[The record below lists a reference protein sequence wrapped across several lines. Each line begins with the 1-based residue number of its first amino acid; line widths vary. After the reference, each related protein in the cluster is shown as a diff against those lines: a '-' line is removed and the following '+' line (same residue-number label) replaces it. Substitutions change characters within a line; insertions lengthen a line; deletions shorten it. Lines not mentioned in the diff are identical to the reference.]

1 MDDAIVLKES
11 QHGLRRDRIDYE
23 ALRVLTRLDEAGYKA
38 YLCGG
43 GVRDLLLGRTPKDFD
58 IATDARPEEVKKIFR
73 NCRIIGR
80 RFKLAHVFFRDVIIE
95 TATFRARF
103 DAPPPEAEDVPLPSR
118 RRTDVPDPT
127 FATRG
132 GVIVRDN
139 VYGTPEEDARRRDF
153 TVNGLF
159 YDIADGS
166 IIDYVGGLKDLD
178 ERMLRVIGDPETRFR
193 EDPVRMV
200 RAVRIA
206 AQLDFE
212 IEPQARE
219 AIIQLCGELK
229 SSSRERLHEE
239 MLKILNCG
247 SALKVFD
254 RAWQK
259 GLFQTIYP
267 AFSAWLQTPDGHPA
281 LHWVKKVLRQFDVWK
296 EAGLKPMPALQHAL
310 LFGPY
315 IESMAAALAA
325 DGMPEFEATLQAV
338 NTVLRDR
345 TNLTQIPKAVVF
357 DVERI
362 LGIQVQMAKSSGQS
376 KYASRL
382 RHRNGFE
389 EALIYLKLA
398 SGLDPARKELLA
410 RWMAPVKEEPAETRP
425 PRTEVPQKP
434 AHPGRAPHAK
444 RPEHAPRTSPHR
456 RSPPAD
462 RPKAESAAPRAEDA
476 PPDADR

>member
-1 MDDAIVLKES
+1 MDEPVVLSES
-11 QHGLRRDRIDYE
+11 QHGLRRDRIAYE

-58 IATDARPEEVKKIFR
+58 IATDARPEEVKRIFR

-95 TATFRARF
+95 TATFRALL
-103 DAPPPEAEDVPLPSR
+103 DAAPGAEEVPLPSR

-153 TVNGLF
+153 TINGLF
-159 YDIADGS
+159 YDIASGS
-166 IIDYVGGLKDLD
+166 ILDYVGGLKDL
-178 ERMLRVIGDPETRFR
+178 EQRVLRVIGDPETRFH

-200 RAVRIA
+200 RALRIA
-206 AQLDFE
+206 SQLDFE
-212 IEPQARE
+212 IEKSARD
-219 AIIQLCGELK
+219 AIIRCCGDLK
-229 SSSRERLHEE
+229 NSSKDRLHEE

-247 SALKVFD
+247 RALRVFE
-254 RAWQK
+254 RSWQK

-267 AFSAWLQTPDGHPA
+267 GFSAWLQAPGNPSA
-281 LHWVKKVLRQFDVWK
+281 LHWVKKALRQFDVWK
-296 EAGLKPMPALQHAL
+296 DAGLKPMPALQHAL

-315 IESMAAALAA
+315 IEGLAGAIAA
-325 DGMPEFEATLQAV
+325 DGLPEFEAVLQAV
-338 NTVLRDR
+338 NSVLREK

-362 LGIQVQMAKSSGQS
+362 LGIQVQMRKSSGQS

-382 RHRNGFE
+382 RHRNGFD
-389 EALIYLKLA
+389 EALIYLKFA
-398 SGLDPARKELLA
+398 GGIDPARKELAGL
-410 RWMAPVKEEPAETRP
+410 WMEPAR
-425 PRTEVPQKP
+425 
-434 AHPGRAPHAK
+434 
-444 RPEHAPRTSPHR
+444 
-456 RSPPAD
+456 
-462 RPKAESAAPRAEDA
+462 ESAAHA
-476 PPDADR
+476 PPRHGHPAPHERASAEEPRRHAPSAAPHEDPPQG

>member
-1 MDDAIVLKES
+1 M
-11 QHGLRRDRIDYE
+11 
-23 ALRVLTRLDEAGYKA
+23 LTRLDEAGYKA

-58 IATDARPEEVKKIFR
+58 IATDARPEEVKRIFR

-95 TATFRARF
+95 TATFRALL
-103 DAPPPEAEDVPLPSR
+103 DAPSPEAEGAPLPSR

-153 TVNGLF
+153 TINGLF

-166 IIDYVGGLKDLD
+166 ILDYVGGLKDL
-178 ERMLRVIGDPETRFR
+178 ENRVLRVIGDPETRFH

-206 AQLDFE
+206 SQLDFE
-212 IEPQARE
+212 IERHARE
-219 AIIQLCGELK
+219 AIMKCCGDLK
-229 SSSRERLHEE
+229 SSSRDRLHEE

-247 SALKVFD
+247 RALRVFE
-254 RAWQK
+254 RSWQK

-267 AFSAWLQTPDGHPA
+267 GFSAWLQEPAGHVHLP
-281 LHWVKKVLRQFDVWK
+281 WVKKALRQFDVWK

-315 IESMAAALAA
+315 MESLAGAFAA
-325 DGMPEFEATLQAV
+325 DGLPEFEAMLQAV
-338 NTVLRDR
+338 NTVLRDKA
-345 TNLTQIPKAVVF
+345 NLTQIPKAVVF

-362 LGIQVQMAKSSGQS
+362 MGIQVQMKKSSGQS

-382 RHRNGFE
+382 RHRNGFD
-389 EALIYLKLA
+389 EALIYLKFAGGIDA
-398 SGLDPARKELLA
+398 SRKELADL
-410 RWMAPVKEEPAETRP
+410 WMAPAPELP
-425 PRTEVPQKP
+425 
-434 AHPGRAPHAK
+434 APHAAPHARRHELPQARS
-444 RPEHAPRTSPHR
+444 RPP
-456 RSPPAD
+456 
-462 RPKAESAAPRAEDA
+462 ESAPQD
-476 PPDADR
+476 

>member
-1 MDDAIVLKES
+1 MTMDAPVILREGE
-11 QHGLRRDRIDYE
+11 HGLQRERIAWE

-95 TATFRARF
+95 TATFRALL
-103 DAPPPEAEDVPLPSR
+103 DAPPAEAEDVPLPSR

-153 TVNGLF
+153 TINGLF

-166 IIDYVGGLKDLD
+166 IIDYVGGLKDL
-178 ERMLRVIGDPETRFR
+178 EHRVLRVIGDPGTRFH

-200 RAVRIA
+200 RALRIA
-206 AQLDFE
+206 SQLDFE
-212 IEPQARE
+212 IERHARE
-219 AIIQLCGELK
+219 AIIQQCGELG
-229 SSSRERLHEE
+229 SSSRERLFEE

-247 SALKVFD
+247 CALKVFE
-254 RAWQK
+254 RSWRK

-267 AFSAWLQTPDGHPA
+267 AFSAWLQGPDKHDA
-281 LHWVKKVLRQFDVWK
+281 LNWVKKALRQFDVWK
-296 EAGLKPMPALQHAL
+296 QAGLKPMPALQHAL

-315 IESMAAALAA
+315 MEGMAGAFAAE
-325 DGMPEFEATLQAV
+325 GMPEFEATLQAV
-338 NTVLRDR
+338 NAVLRDK

-362 LGIQVQMAKSSGQS
+362 LGIQVQMRKSSGQS

-382 RHRNGFE
+382 RHRNGFD
-389 EALIYLKLA
+389 EALIYLKFA
-398 SGLDPARKELLA
+398 GGIDPARKDLMV
-410 RWMAPVKEEPAETRP
+410 RWMAPAREEAAPPPPQPRRP
-425 PRTEVPQKP
+425 D
-434 AHPGRAPHAK
+434 
-444 RPEHAPRTSPHR
+444 HAPRTEHPPR
-456 RSPPAD
+456 REPRR
-462 RPKAESAAPRAEDA
+462 RPDA
-476 PPDADR
+476 PPSPPPAAPTPEPTP

>member
-1 MDDAIVLKES
+1 MDAPVILKEGE
-11 QHGLRRDRIDYE
+11 HGLKRDQIAWE

-95 TATFRARF
+95 TATFRALL

-139 VYGTPEEDARRRDF
+139 VYGTPAEDARRRDF
-153 TVNGLF
+153 TINGLF

-166 IIDYVGGLKDLD
+166 IIDYVGGLKDL
-178 ERMLRVIGDPETRFR
+178 EHRVLRVIGDPAVRFR

-206 AQLDFE
+206 SQLDFE
-212 IEPQARE
+212 IERHARE
-219 AIIQLCGELK
+219 AIMQQCGELV
-229 SSSRERLHEE
+229 SSSRERLFEE

-247 SALKVFD
+247 CALKVFE
-254 RAWQK
+254 RAWRK

-267 AFSAWLQTPDGHPA
+267 AFSAWLDGPDKHEA
-281 LHWVKKVLRQFDVWK
+281 LNWVKKALRQFDVWK
-296 EAGLKPMPALQHAL
+296 QAGLKPMPALQHAL

-315 IESMAAALAA
+315 IEGMAGGFAAE
-325 DGMPEFEATLQAV
+325 GMPEFEATLQAV
-338 NTVLRDR
+338 NAVLRDK
-345 TNLTQIPKAVVF
+345 TNLTQIPKAVTF

-362 LGIQVQMAKSSGQS
+362 LGIQVQMRKSSGQS
-376 KYASRL
+376 KYAARL
-382 RHRNGFE
+382 RHRNGFQ
-389 EALIYLKLA
+389 EALIYLKFA
-398 SGLDPARKELLA
+398 GGIDPARKELLA
-410 RWMAPVKEEPAETRP
+410 RWMAPAREEAAP
-425 PRTEVPQKP
+425 PPP
-434 AHPGRAPHAK
+434 HPRRHEREP
-444 RPEHAPRTSPHR
+444 RPEHPPRREPQR
-456 RSPPAD
+456 RHDVPPA
-462 RPKAESAAPRAEDA
+462 APA
-476 PPDADR
+476 PEPPP

>member
-1 MDDAIVLKES
+1 MSDMDAPVILSES
-11 QHGLRRDRIDYE
+11 QHGLQRDRIAYE
-23 ALRVLTRLDEAGYKA
+23 ALRVLTHLDESGYKA

-43 GVRDLLLGRTPKDFD
+43 GVRDLLMGRTPKDFD
-58 IATDARPEEVKKIFR
+58 IATNARPEEVKKIFR

-95 TATFRARF
+95 TATFRALL
-103 DAPPPEAEDVPLPSR
+103 DAAPEAEDVPLPSR

-153 TVNGLF
+153 TINGLF
-159 YDIADGS
+159 YNIADGS
-166 IIDYVGGLKDLD
+166 IIDYVGGLNDLD
-178 ERMLRVIGDPETRFR
+178 GRVLRVIGDPETRFH

-206 AQLDFE
+206 SQLDFE
-212 IEPQARE
+212 IEKSARD
-219 AIIQLCGELK
+219 AIIKCCGDLK
-229 SSSRERLHEE
+229 SSSRDRLHEE

-247 SALKVFD
+247 RALRVFE
-254 RAWQK
+254 RSWQK

-267 AFSAWLQTPDGHPA
+267 SFSSWLASPEGHAYLP
-281 LHWVKKVLRQFDVWK
+281 WTKKALRQFDVWK

-315 IESMAAALAA
+315 IEGMARALIA
-325 DGMPEFEATLQAV
+325 DGMPEFEAMLQAV
-338 NTVLRDR
+338 NMVLRDKN
-345 TNLTQIPKAVVF
+345 NLTQIPKAVVF

-362 LGIQVQMAKSSGQS
+362 MGIQVQMHKSSGQS

-382 RHRNGFE
+382 RHRNGFD
-389 EALIYLKLA
+389 EALIYLKFA
-398 SGLDPARKELLA
+398 GGMDPARKELANL
-410 RWMAPVKEEPAETRP
+410 WMAPA
-425 PRTEVPQKP
+425 P
-434 AHPGRAPHAK
+434 AHAPHA
-444 RPEHAPRTSPHR
+444 HR
-456 RSPPAD
+456 
-462 RPKAESAAPRAEDA
+462 SAAAVHPSHSSKQGEE
-476 PPDADR
+476 

>member
-1 MDDAIVLKES
+1 MEAPVILKEGE
-11 QHGLRRDRIDYE
+11 HGLQRERIAWE

-58 IATDARPEEVKKIFR
+58 IATDARPEEVKRIFR

-95 TATFRARF
+95 TATFRALL
-103 DAPPPEAEDVPLPSR
+103 DVPPPEAEDVPLPSR

-166 IIDYVGGLKDLD
+166 IIDYVGGLKDL
-178 ERMLRVIGDPETRFR
+178 EHRVLRVIGDPETRFH

-200 RAVRIA
+200 RALRIA
-206 AQLDFE
+206 SQLDFE
-212 IEPQARE
+212 IERHARD
-219 AIIQLCGELK
+219 AIIKLCGELG

-247 SALKVFD
+247 CALKVFE
-254 RAWQK
+254 RSWRK

-267 AFSAWLQTPDGHPA
+267 TFSAWLQGPDRHEA
-281 LHWVKKVLRQFDVWK
+281 MNWTKKALRQFDVWK
-296 EAGLKPMPALQHAL
+296 QAGLKPMPALQHAL

-315 IESMAAALAA
+315 IEGMAGAFAAEGL
-325 DGMPEFEATLQAV
+325 PEFEATLQAV
-338 NTVLRDR
+338 NTVLRDKA
-345 TNLTQIPKAVVF
+345 NLTQIPKAVVF

-362 LGIQVQMAKSSGQS
+362 LGIQVQMRKSSGQS
-376 KYASRL
+376 KYAGRL
-382 RHRNGFE
+382 RNRNGFD
-389 EALIYLKLA
+389 EALIYLKFA
-398 SGLDPARKELLA
+398 GGIDPARKELLS
-410 RWMAPVKEEPAETRP
+410 RWIEPAPSTHESRP
-425 PRTEVPQKP
+425 PHEPRHEPRRHEHEPRP
-434 AHPGRAPHAK
+434 AHSREAP
-444 RPEHAPRTSPHR
+444 PPNPP
-456 RSPPAD
+456 PPA
-462 RPKAESAAPRAEDA
+462 PQA
-476 PPDADR
+476 

>member
-1 MDDAIVLKES
+1 MPDMDAPVILTES
-11 QHGLRRDRIDYE
+11 QHGLRRDRIAHE

-43 GVRDLLLGRTPKDFD
+43 GVRDLLMGRTPKDFD
-58 IATDARPEEVKKIFR
+58 IATDARPEEVKRIFR

-95 TATFRARF
+95 TATFRALL
-103 DAPPPEAEDVPLPSR
+103 DAAPEAEQVPLPSR

-127 FATRG
+127 FATRD

-153 TVNGLF
+153 TINGLF

-166 IIDYVGGLKDLD
+166 ILDYVGGLKDL
-178 ERMLRVIGDPETRFR
+178 ENRVLRVIGDPETRFH

-206 AQLDFE
+206 SQLDFE
-212 IEPQARE
+212 IERHARE
-219 AIIQLCGELK
+219 AIMKCCGDLK
-229 SSSRERLHEE
+229 SSSRDRLHEE

-247 SALKVFD
+247 RALRVFE
-254 RAWQK
+254 RSWQK

-267 AFSAWLQTPDGHPA
+267 GFSAWLQAPEGHVHLP
-281 LHWVKKVLRQFDVWK
+281 WVKKALRQFDVWK

-315 IESMAAALAA
+315 IEGLAGAFAA
-325 DGMPEFEATLQAV
+325 DGLPEFEAMLQAV
-338 NTVLRDR
+338 NTVLRDKA
-345 TNLTQIPKAVVF
+345 NLTQIPKAVVF

-362 LGIQVQMAKSSGQS
+362 MGIQVQMKKSSGQS

-382 RHRNGFE
+382 RHRNGFD
-389 EALIYLKLA
+389 EALIYLKFAGGIDA
-398 SGLDPARKELLA
+398 SRKELADL
-410 RWMAPVKEEPAETRP
+410 WMAPAPEPP
-425 PRTEVPQKP
+425 
-434 AHPGRAPHAK
+434 APHAATHPAPHP
-444 RPEHAPRTSPHR
+444 RRHESAPRTHERTHEPR
-456 RSPPAD
+456 RHEPPQAPS
-462 RPKAESAAPRAEDA
+462 RPPESAPQE
-476 PPDADR
+476 

>member
-1 MDDAIVLKES
+1 MDDCVILKES
-11 QHGLRRDRIDYE
+11 EHGLRRDMMSHE
-23 ALRVLTRLDEAGYKA
+23 ALRVLTRLDEAGYKS

-43 GVRDLLLGRTPKDFD
+43 GVRDLLLRRTPKDYD

-103 DAPPPEAEDVPLPSR
+103 DAPPPEAEGVPLPSR

-132 GVIVRDN
+132 GMIVRDN

-153 TVNGLF
+153 TINGLF

-166 IIDYVGGLKDLD
+166 IIDYVGGLKDLED
-178 ERMLRVIGDPETRFR
+178 RVLRVIGDPETRFR

-212 IEPQARE
+212 IETEARD
-219 AIIQLCGELK
+219 AIVRVCGELK
-229 SSSRERLHEE
+229 NSSRERLHEE

-254 RAWQK
+254 RSWQK

-267 AFSAWLQTPDGHPA
+267 AYSDWLQATEGHSG

-296 EAGLKPMPALQHAL
+296 QAGLKPMPALQHAL

-315 IESMAAALAA
+315 IESMAEALTV
-325 DGMPEFEATLQAV
+325 DGLPEFEATLQAV
-338 NTVLRDR
+338 HTVLRDKS
-345 TNLTQIPKAVVF
+345 NLTQIPKAVVF

-362 LGIQVQMAKSSGQS
+362 LGIQVQMRKSSGQS
-376 KYASRL
+376 KYAARL
-382 RHRNGFE
+382 RHRNGFD
-389 EALIYLKLA
+389 EALIYLKFA
-398 SGLDPARKELLA
+398 SGLDPSRKELLA
-410 RWMAPVKEEPAETRP
+410 RWMAP
-425 PRTEVPQKP
+425 
-434 AHPGRAPHAK
+434 
-444 RPEHAPRTSPHR
+444 APREPGPESAPQAKKKGPR
-456 RSPPAD
+456 
-462 RPKAESAAPRAEDA
+462 RPKPVPARNPSPAGTEDA
-476 PPDADR
+476 GASASVE

>member
-1 MDDAIVLKES
+1 MTMEAPVILKEGE
-11 QHGLRRDRIDYE
+11 HGLKRERIAWE

-58 IATDARPEEVKKIFR
+58 IATDARPEEVKRIFR

-95 TATFRARF
+95 TATFRALL
-103 DAPPPEAEDVPLPSR
+103 DVPPPEAEDVPLPSR

-166 IIDYVGGLKDLD
+166 IIDYVGGLKDL
-178 ERMLRVIGDPETRFR
+178 EHRVLRVIGDPETRFH

-200 RAVRIA
+200 RALRIA
-206 AQLDFE
+206 SQLDFE
-212 IEPQARE
+212 IERHARD
-219 AIIQLCGELK
+219 AIIKLCGELG

-247 SALKVFD
+247 CALKVFE
-254 RAWQK
+254 RSWRK

-267 AFSAWLQTPDGHPA
+267 TFSAWLQGPDRHEA
-281 LHWVKKVLRQFDVWK
+281 MNWTKKALRQFDVWK
-296 EAGLKPMPALQHAL
+296 QAGLKPMPALQHAL

-315 IESMAAALAA
+315 IEGMAGAFAAEGL
-325 DGMPEFEATLQAV
+325 PEFEATLQAV
-338 NTVLRDR
+338 NTVLRDKA
-345 TNLTQIPKAVVF
+345 NLTQIPKAVVF

-362 LGIQVQMAKSSGQS
+362 LGIQVQMRKSSGQS
-376 KYASRL
+376 KYAGRL
-382 RHRNGFE
+382 RNRNGFD
-389 EALIYLKLA
+389 EALIYLKFA
-398 SGLDPARKELLA
+398 GGIDPARKELLA
-410 RWMAPVKEEPAETRP
+410 RWIEPAPSAHESRP
-425 PRTEVPQKP
+425 PHEPRHEPRRHEHESRP
-434 AHPGRAPHAK
+434 PHGREAP
-444 RPEHAPRTSPHR
+444 PPNPP
-456 RSPPAD
+456 PPA
-462 RPKAESAAPRAEDA
+462 PQA
-476 PPDADR
+476 

>member
-1 MDDAIVLKES
+1 MLEMDSSIVLKKTE
-11 QHGLRRDRIDYE
+11 HALRRDMISPE

-58 IATDARPEEVKKIFR
+58 IATDASPEEVRKIFR
-73 NCRIIGR
+73 NSRIIGR

-103 DAPPPEAEDVPLPSR
+103 DAPPPEAEGIPLPSR
-118 RRTDVPDPT
+118 RRSDVPDPT

-153 TVNGLF
+153 TINGLF
-159 YDIADGS
+159 YDIADGR
-166 IIDYVGGLKDLD
+166 IIDYVGGLQDLNQ
-178 ERMLRVIGDPETRFR
+178 RILRVIGDPETRFR

-212 IEPQARE
+212 IESQARD
-219 AIIQLCGELK
+219 AIVRYCGELK
-229 SSSRERLHEE
+229 NSSRERMQEE

-247 SALKVFD
+247 SAREVFD
-254 RAWQK
+254 RSWQK

-267 AFSAWLQTPDGHPA
+267 AYSEWLRGPDGHA
-281 LHWVKKVLRQFDVWK
+281 GMTWLKKALRQFDVWK

-315 IESMAAALAA
+315 MEAMAAQFVA
-325 DGMPEFEATLQAV
+325 DGLPEFEAALQAV
-338 NTVLRDR
+338 NTALRDK
-345 TNLTQIPKAVVF
+345 TNLTQIPKMVVY

-362 LGIQVQMAKSSGQS
+362 LGIQVQMRKSSGQS
-376 KYASRL
+376 KYATRL

-389 EALIYLKLA
+389 EALIYLKFA
-398 SGLDPARKELLA
+398 SGLDPARKDLMA
-410 RWMAPVKEEPAETRP
+410 RWLA
-425 PRTEVPQKP
+425 P
-434 AHPGRAPHAK
+434 AHRGQPQV
-444 RPEHAPRTSPHR
+444 
-456 RSPPAD
+456 
-462 RPKAESAAPRAEDA
+462 
-476 PPDADR
+476 

>member
-1 MDDAIVLKES
+1 MDAPVILKEGE
-11 QHGLRRDRIDYE
+11 HGLKRDQIAWE

-95 TATFRARF
+95 TATFRALL

-153 TVNGLF
+153 TINGLF

-166 IIDYVGGLKDLD
+166 IIDYVGGLKDL
-178 ERMLRVIGDPETRFR
+178 EHRVLRVIGDPAVRFR

-206 AQLDFE
+206 SQLDFE
-212 IEPQARE
+212 IERHARE
-219 AIIQLCGELK
+219 AIIQQCGELK
-229 SSSRERLHEE
+229 SSSRERLFEE

-247 SALKVFD
+247 CALKVFE
-254 RAWQK
+254 RAWRK

-267 AFSAWLQTPDGHPA
+267 AFSAWLDGPDKHEA
-281 LHWVKKVLRQFDVWK
+281 LNWVKKALRQFDVWK
-296 EAGLKPMPALQHAL
+296 QAGLKPMPALQHAL

-315 IESMAAALAA
+315 IEGMAGAFVAE
-325 DGMPEFEATLQAV
+325 GMPEFEATLQAV
-338 NTVLRDR
+338 NAVLRDK
-345 TNLTQIPKAVVF
+345 TNLTQIPKAVTF

-362 LGIQVQMAKSSGQS
+362 LGIQVQMRKSSGQS
-376 KYASRL
+376 KYAARL
-382 RHRNGFE
+382 RHRNGFQ
-389 EALIYLKLA
+389 EALIYLKFA
-398 SGLDPARKELLA
+398 GGIDPARKELMA
-410 RWMAPVKEEPAETRP
+410 RWMAPAREEAAPPAPHPRRHEQAPRREPRPDHP
-425 PRTEVPQKP
+425 PRREPRR
-434 AHPGRAPHAK
+434 HP
-444 RPEHAPRTSPHR
+444 
-456 RSPPAD
+456 
-462 RPKAESAAPRAEDA
+462 DA
-476 PPDADR
+476 PPSPPPAAPGSEPTPSGDGARPSL

>member
-1 MDDAIVLKES
+1 MPLRQREEIQEVLRKRRLTMDEPVILKES
-11 QHGLRRDRIDYE
+11 EHGLKREQIAWE
-23 ALRVLTRLDEAGYKA
+23 ALRVLTRLDEAGHKA

-58 IATDARPEEVKKIFR
+58 VATDARPEEVKRIFR

-95 TATFRARF
+95 TATFRALL

-118 RRTDVPDPT
+118 RHTDVPDPT

-153 TVNGLF
+153 TINGLF

-166 IIDYVGGLKDLD
+166 IIDYVGGLKDL
-178 ERMLRVIGDPETRFR
+178 EHRVLKVIGDPETRFH

-206 AQLDFE
+206 SQLDFE
-212 IEPQARE
+212 IERHARE
-219 AIIQLCGELK
+219 AIMKMCGELVN
-229 SSSRERLHEE
+229 SSRERLHEE

-247 SALKVFD
+247 CALKVFE
-254 RAWQK
+254 RSWRK

-267 AFSAWLQTPDGHPA
+267 AFSAWLQGPDRHEA
-281 LHWVKKVLRQFDVWK
+281 MNWVKKALRQFDVWK
-296 EAGLKPMPALQHAL
+296 QAGLKPMPALQHAL

-315 IESMAAALAA
+315 MEGMAGAFAAE
-325 DGMPEFEATLQAV
+325 GMPEFEATLQAV
-338 NTVLRDR
+338 NTVLRDKA
-345 TNLTQIPKAVVF
+345 NLTQIPKAVVF

-362 LGIQVQMAKSSGQS
+362 LGIQVQMRKSSGQS

-382 RHRNGFE
+382 RHRNGFD
-389 EALIYLKLA
+389 EALIYLKFA
-398 SGLDPARKELLA
+398 GGADSSRKELLA
-410 RWMAPVKEEPAETRP
+410 RWMEPAP
-425 PRTEVPQKP
+425 HPVPHHA
-434 AHPGRAPHAK
+434 AHPPVHGHEHSPGHPQPH
-444 RPEHAPRTSPHR
+444 E
-456 RSPPAD
+456 
-462 RPKAESAAPRAEDA
+462 PKPQD
-476 PPDADR
+476 

>member
-1 MDDAIVLKES
+1 MDEPVILKES
-11 QHGLRRDRIDYE
+11 QHGLRRDMIAYE

-43 GVRDLLLGRTPKDFD
+43 GVRDLLMGRTPKDFD
-58 IATDARPEEVKKIFR
+58 IATDARPEEVKRIFR

-95 TATFRARF
+95 TATFRALL
-103 DAPPPEAEDVPLPSR
+103 DAAPEAEAVPLPSR
-118 RRTDVPDPT
+118 RHADVPDPT

-153 TVNGLF
+153 TINGLF
-159 YDIADGS
+159 YNIADGS
-166 IIDYVGGLKDLD
+166 IIDYVGGLKDL
-178 ERMLRVIGDPETRFR
+178 EHRVLRVIGDPETRFR

-206 AQLDFE
+206 SQLDFE
-212 IEPQARE
+212 IERHARE
-219 AIIQLCGELK
+219 AIMKCCGELRN
-229 SSSRERLHEE
+229 SSRDRLHEE

-247 SALKVFD
+247 RALKVFE
-254 RAWQK
+254 RSWQK

-267 AFSAWLQTPDGHPA
+267 SFSAWLQTPEGHAGTPWA
-281 LHWVKKVLRQFDVWK
+281 KKALRQFDVWK

-315 IESMAAALAA
+315 IEWMTGAFAAGAEGL
-325 DGMPEFEATLQAV
+325 PEFEATLQAV
-338 NTVLRDR
+338 NTVLRDKA
-345 TNLTQIPKAVVF
+345 NLTQIPKAVVF

-362 LGIQVQMAKSSGQS
+362 MGIQVQMRKSSGQS

-382 RHRNGFE
+382 RHRNGFD
-389 EALIYLKLA
+389 EAMIYLKFA
-398 SGLDPARKELLA
+398 GGIDPARKEQAAL
-410 RWMAPVKEEPAETRP
+410 WMAPAPEPA
-425 PRTEVPQKP
+425 
-434 AHPGRAPHAK
+434 AHPAPH
-444 RPEHAPRTSPHR
+444 PRKHEAEPRHEPR
-456 RSPPAD
+456 HGHD
-462 RPKAESAAPRAEDA
+462 RPHG
-476 PPDADR
+476 

>member
-1 MDDAIVLKES
+1 MMPDMDDPVILNES
-11 QHGLRRDRIDYE
+11 QHGLRRERISHE

-43 GVRDLLLGRTPKDFD
+43 GVRDLLLGRPPKDWD

-95 TATFRARF
+95 TATFRALL
-103 DAPPPEAEDVPLPSR
+103 DNPPPEAENVPLPSR

-139 VYGTPEEDARRRDF
+139 VYGTPAEDARRRDF
-153 TVNGLF
+153 TINGLF

-166 IIDYVGGLKDLD
+166 ILDYVGGLQDL
-178 ERMLRVIGDPETRFR
+178 EQRVLRVIGDPETRFR

-212 IEPQARE
+212 IDPAARK
-219 AIIQLCGELK
+219 AIVTLCGELK
-229 SSSRERLHEE
+229 NSSRERLHEE

-254 RAWQK
+254 RSWQK

-267 AFSAWLQTPDGHPA
+267 AFSAWLQGPGDHAG

-296 EAGLKPMPALQHAL
+296 ENGLKPMPALQHAL

-315 IESMAAALAA
+315 IEAQAAALAV
-325 DGMPEFEATLQAV
+325 DGLPEFEATLQAV
-338 NTVLRDR
+338 NTVLRDKA
-345 TNLTQIPKAVVF
+345 NLTQIPKAVVF

-362 LGIQVQMAKSSGQS
+362 LGIQVQMQKSSGQS
-376 KYASRL
+376 KYATRL
-382 RHRNGFE
+382 RHRSGFD

-398 SGLDPARKELLA
+398 SGLDPARRELLA
-410 RWMAPVKEEPAETRP
+410 RWLAPPPKSETEEKPAEHP
-425 PRTEVPQKP
+425 PRRP
-434 AHPGRAPHAK
+434 AHPPVPA
-444 RPEHAPRTSPHR
+444 PHR
-456 RSPPAD
+456 RA
-462 RPKAESAAPRAEDA
+462 AAPRPPERTA
-476 PPDADR
+476 PAP

>member
-1 MDDAIVLKES
+1 MDEPVILSES
-11 QHGLRRDRIDYE
+11 QHGLRREMISYE
-23 ALRVLTRLDEAGYKA
+23 ALRVLSRLDEAGYKA

-43 GVRDLLLGRTPKDFD
+43 GVRDLLLGRHPKDFD
-58 IATDARPEEVKKIFR
+58 IATDARPEEVKRIFR

-103 DAPPPEAEDVPLPSR
+103 DAPPPEAEEVPLPSR

-153 TVNGLF
+153 TINGLF

-166 IIDYVGGLKDLD
+166 IIDYVGGLQDLQH
-178 ERMLRVIGDPETRFR
+178 RVLRVIGDPETRFQ

-212 IEPQARE
+212 IERHARE
-219 AIIQLCGELK
+219 AIVRSAGELVN
-229 SSSRERLHEE
+229 SSRERLHEE

-247 SALKVFD
+247 SALKVFE
-254 RAWQK
+254 RSWSK

-267 AFSAWLQTPDGHPA
+267 AFSAWLQGPDGPA
-281 LHWVKKVLRQFDVWK
+281 GLHWVKKVLRQFDVWK

-310 LFGPY
+310 LFGLY
-315 IESMAAALAA
+315 MEGMAAAFVSE
-325 DGMPEFEATLQAV
+325 GMPEFEATLQAV
-338 NTVLRDR
+338 NTVLRDKG
-345 TNLTQIPKAVVF
+345 NLTQIPKAVVF

-362 LGIQVQMAKSSGQS
+362 LGIQVQMRKSSGQS
-376 KYASRL
+376 KYATRL
-382 RHRNGFE
+382 RSRNGFE
-389 EALIYLKLA
+389 EALIYLKFA
-398 SGLDPARKELLA
+398 SGMDPARKELLA
-410 RWMAPVKEEPAETRP
+410 RWMVPAT
-425 PRTEVPQKP
+425 
-434 AHPGRAPHAK
+434 
-444 RPEHAPRTSPHR
+444 
-456 RSPPAD
+456 
-462 RPKAESAAPRAEDA
+462 
-476 PPDADR
+476 

>member
-1 MDDAIVLKES
+1 MDACVILKEA
-11 QHGLRRDRIDYE
+11 QHGLRREMIAHE

-58 IATDARPEEVKKIFR
+58 VATDARPEEVKKIFR

-103 DAPPPEAEDVPLPSR
+103 DAPPPEAEGVPLPTR

-139 VYGTPEEDARRRDF
+139 VYGTPEEDSRRRDF
-153 TVNGLF
+153 TLNGLF

-166 IIDYVGGLKDLD
+166 IIDYVGGLKDL
-178 ERMLRVIGDPETRFR
+178 EARVLRVIGDPETRFR

-212 IEPQARE
+212 IEAEARE
-219 AIIQLCGELK
+219 AIVRACGELK
-229 SSSRERLHEE
+229 NSSRERMHEE

-247 SALKVFD
+247 SAKAVFD
-254 RAWQK
+254 RSWQK

-267 AFSAWLQTPDGHPA
+267 AFSDWLQTPEGHAGLP
-281 LHWVKKVLRQFDVWK
+281 WVKKALRQFDVWK
-296 EAGLKPMPALQHAL
+296 GAGLKPMPALQHAL

-315 IESMAAALAA
+315 IERLAAGLAA
-325 DGMPEFEATLQAV
+325 DGIPEFEATLQAV

-345 TNLTQIPKAVVF
+345 SNLTQIPKAVVF

-362 LGIQVQMAKSSGQS
+362 LGIQVQMHKSSGQS
-376 KYASRL
+376 KYAARL

-389 EALIYLKLA
+389 EALIYLKFA
-398 SGLDPARKELLA
+398 SGLEPSRKELLG
-410 RWMAPVKEEPAETRP
+410 RWMAPAKEEAAETPAKTAAPGRPARERRP
-425 PRTEVPQKP
+425 PHARRPAAAGGDKP
-434 AHPGRAPHAK
+434 
-444 RPEHAPRTSPHR
+444 E
-456 RSPPAD
+456 
-462 RPKAESAAPRAEDA
+462 AAPQAKGKAGSPERPAGSA
-476 PPDADR
+476 PQDTGD

>member
-1 MDDAIVLKES
+1 MEAPVILKEGE
-11 QHGLRRDRIDYE
+11 HGLQRERIAWE

-58 IATDARPEEVKKIFR
+58 IATDARPEEVKRIFR

-95 TATFRARF
+95 TATFRALL
-103 DAPPPEAEDVPLPSR
+103 DVPPPEAEDVPLPSR

-159 YDIADGS
+159 YDIADGG
-166 IIDYVGGLKDLD
+166 IIDYVGGLKDL
-178 ERMLRVIGDPETRFR
+178 EHRVLRVIGDPETRFH

-200 RAVRIA
+200 RALRIA
-206 AQLDFE
+206 SQLDFE
-212 IEPQARE
+212 IERHARD
-219 AIIQLCGELK
+219 AIIKLCGELG

-247 SALKVFD
+247 CALKVFE
-254 RAWQK
+254 RSWRK

-267 AFSAWLQTPDGHPA
+267 TFSAWLQGPDRHEA
-281 LHWVKKVLRQFDVWK
+281 MNWTKKALRQFDVWK
-296 EAGLKPMPALQHAL
+296 QAGLKPMPALQHAL

-315 IESMAAALAA
+315 IEGMAGAFAAEGL
-325 DGMPEFEATLQAV
+325 PEFEATLQAV
-338 NTVLRDR
+338 NTVLRDKA
-345 TNLTQIPKAVVF
+345 NLTQIPKAVVF

-362 LGIQVQMAKSSGQS
+362 LGIQVQMRKSSGQS
-376 KYASRL
+376 KYAGRL
-382 RHRNGFE
+382 RNRNGFD
-389 EALIYLKLA
+389 EALIYLKFA
-398 SGLDPARKELLA
+398 GGIDPARKELLA
-410 RWMAPVKEEPAETRP
+410 RWIEPAPSVHESRP
-425 PRTEVPQKP
+425 PHEPRHEPRRHEHEPRP
-434 AHPGRAPHAK
+434 AHSREAP
-444 RPEHAPRTSPHR
+444 PPNPP
-456 RSPPAD
+456 PPA
-462 RPKAESAAPRAEDA
+462 PQA
-476 PPDADR
+476 